1 MSQIPPLKALH
12 YFDTA
17 MRENSFSLAA
27 QELCVTPGAV
37 GQQIRKLEEWLGI
50 SLFTRHIRQLQP
62 TADGLAYW
70 ARIQPALAQIS
81 SASRLLRDSRSNG
94 VWVNMPPS
102 FAARWFA
109 RRMSGFVARNPEV
122 ALHLNSSAA
131 VVDFN
136 AEPVDLAVRYF
147 DGNDPALEA
156 HLLCNDDA
164 RVYCS
169 PEYAT
174 RLNLRSSA
182 DVGKATLLHNTL
194 HPHWENWLQRFS
206 GLSAKAQA
214 AIPGLYF
221 DQSLVAIE
229 AASRHQGVL
238 LTSALLTEEEVAA
251 GSLIEAFSDRL
262 LLSKGYYVVHPQG
275 ATLRPAVQALKQWLI
290 DEAQART

>member
-1 MSQIPPLKALH
+1 MSQQPPLKALH
-12 YFDTA
+12 YFDIA

-27 QELCVTPGAV
+27 EVLCVTPGAV
-37 GQQIRKLEEWLGI
+37 GQQIRKLEDWLGV
-50 SLFTRHIRQLQP
+50 SLFTRHIRLVQP

-81 SASRLLRDSRSNG
+81 AASRQLRDSRSNG

-109 RRMSGFVARNPEV
+109 RRMSGFVAKNPDV

-136 AEPVDLAVRYF
+136 SEPVDLAVRYF
-147 DGNDPALEA
+147 DGRDPELES
-156 HLLCNDDA
+156 HLLCLDDA

-169 PEYAT
+169 PAYAQ
-174 RLNLRSSA
+174 RLKLHSSS
-182 DVGKATLLHNTL
+182 DVQRTTLLHNTL

-206 GLSAKAQA
+206 GLNAKAQA

-229 AASRHQGVL
+229 AASRHQGLL
-238 LTSALLTEEEVAA
+238 LTSSLLTEEEVGD
-251 GSLIEAFSDRL
+251 GSLIEPFTDRL
-262 LLSKGYYVVHPQG
+262 QLNKGYYVVHPMG

-290 DEAQART
+290 EEARP

>member
-1 MSQIPPLKALH
+1 MSQQPPLKALH
-12 YFDTA
+12 YFDVA

-27 QELCVTPGAV
+27 EVLCVTPGAV
-37 GQQIRKLEEWLGI
+37 GQQIRKLEDWLGV
-50 SLFTRHIRQLQP
+50 SLFTRHIRQVQP

-81 SASRLLRDSRSNG
+81 AASRQLRDSRSNG

-109 RRMSGFVARNPEV
+109 RRMSGFVAKNPDV

-136 AEPVDLAVRYF
+136 SEPVDLAVRYF
-147 DGNDPALEA
+147 DGQDVALES
-156 HLLCNDDA
+156 HLLCQDDA

-169 PEYAT
+169 PAYAQ
-174 RLNLRSSA
+174 RLKLHSSP
-182 DVGKATLLHNTL
+182 DVQRTTLLHNTL
-194 HPHWENWLQRFS
+194 HPHWENWLRRFS
-206 GLSAKAQA
+206 GLSPQAQA

-229 AASRHQGVL
+229 AASRHQGLL
-238 LTSALLTEEEVAA
+238 LTSSLLTEEEVSD
-251 GSLIEAFSDRL
+251 GSLIEPFADRL
-262 LLSKGYYVVHPQG
+262 QLNKGYYVVHPVG
-275 ATLRPAVQALKQWLI
+275 AILRPAVQALKQWLI
-290 DEAQART
+290 EEARP

>member
-1 MSQIPPLKALH
+1 MSQQPPLKALH
-12 YFDTA
+12 YFDIA

-27 QELCVTPGAV
+27 EVLCVTPGAV
-37 GQQIRKLEEWLGI
+37 GQQIRKLEDWLGV
-50 SLFTRHIRQLQP
+50 SLFTRHIRQVQP

-81 SASRLLRDSRSNG
+81 AASRQLRDSRSNG

-109 RRMSGFVARNPEV
+109 RRMSGFVARNTDV
-122 ALHLNSSAA
+122 ALHLNSSTA

-136 AEPVDLAVRYF
+136 SEPVDLAVRYF
-147 DGNDPALEA
+147 DGQDPALESY
-156 HLLCNDDA
+156 LLCQDDA

-169 PEYAT
+169 PAYAQ
-174 RLNLRSSA
+174 RLNLRSST
-182 DVGKATLLHNTL
+182 DVHKATLLHNTL
-194 HPHWENWLQRFS
+194 HPHWETWLQRFS

-229 AASRHQGVL
+229 AASRHQGLL
-238 LTSALLTEEEVAA
+238 LTSSLLTEEEVGD
-251 GSLIEAFSDRL
+251 GSLIEPFSDRL
-262 LLSKGYYVVHPQG
+262 HLSKGYYVVHPVG

-290 DEAQART
+290 EEARP

>member
-1 MSQIPPLKALH
+1 MSQQPPLKALH
-12 YFDTA
+12 YFDIA

-27 QELCVTPGAV
+27 EVLCVTPGAV
-37 GQQIRKLEEWLGI
+37 GQQIRKLEDWLGV
-50 SLFTRHIRQLQP
+50 SLFTRHIRQVQP

-81 SASRLLRDSRSNG
+81 AASRQLRDSRSNG

-109 RRMSGFVARNPEV
+109 RRMSGFVAKNPDV

-136 AEPVDLAVRYF
+136 SEPVDLAVRYF
-147 DGNDPALEA
+147 DGHDPALES
-156 HLLCNDDA
+156 HLLCQDDA

-169 PEYAT
+169 PAYAQ
-174 RLNLRSSA
+174 RLNLRSST
-182 DVGKATLLHNTL
+182 DVQRTTLLHNTL

-206 GLSAKAQA
+206 GLNAKAQA

-229 AASRHQGVL
+229 AASRHQGLL
-238 LTSALLTEEEVAA
+238 LTSSLLTEEEVGD
-251 GSLIEAFSDRL
+251 GSLIEPFADRL
-262 LLSKGYYVVHPQG
+262 QLNKGYYVVHPVG

-290 DEAQART
+290 EEADNV

>member
-1 MSQIPPLKALH
+1 MSQQPPLKALH
-12 YFDTA
+12 YFDIA

-27 QELCVTPGAV
+27 EVLCVTPGAV
-37 GQQIRKLEEWLGI
+37 GQQIRKLEGWLGV
-50 SLFTRHIRQLQP
+50 SLFTRHIRQVQP

-81 SASRLLRDSRSNG
+81 AASRQLRDSRSNG

-109 RRMSGFVARNPEV
+109 RRMSGFVAKNPDV

-136 AEPVDLAVRYF
+136 SEPVDLAVRYF
-147 DGNDPALEA
+147 DGHDPALES
-156 HLLCNDDA
+156 HLLCQDDA

-169 PEYAT
+169 PAYAQ
-174 RLNLRSSA
+174 RLNLRSST
-182 DVGKATLLHNTL
+182 DVQRTTLLHNTL

-206 GLSAKAQA
+206 GLNAKAQA

-229 AASRHQGVL
+229 AASRHQGLL
-238 LTSALLTEEEVAA
+238 LTSSLLTEEEVGD
-251 GSLIEAFSDRL
+251 GSLIEPFADRL
-262 LLSKGYYVVHPQG
+262 QLNKGYYVVHPVG

-290 DEAQART
+290 DEARNV